1 MKRGRDWHLTASA
14 SCSTSWSLITR
25 SCLCGRTL
33 RRKNCLGATT
43 CHQSLIRVSHK
54 FKLGGKIILI
64 YLDQHYPVN
73 TYSFVFFIKSN
84 NNDDVTDNDR
94 KKITM
99 DGIETQLICDFVETE
114 PLDDLLTRMNGDY
127 LNKFLGEND
136 WPEGVKKDFVA
147 SLHTFMATV
156 TE

>member
-1 MKRGRDWHLTASA
+1 M
-14 SCSTSWSLITR
+14 
-25 SCLCGRTL
+25 
-33 RRKNCLGATT
+33 
-43 CHQSLIRVSHK
+43 
-54 FKLGGKIILI
+54 
-64 YLDQHYPVN
+64 
-73 TYSFVFFIKSN
+73 
-84 NNDDVTDNDR
+84 DV
-94 KKITM
+94 
-99 DGIETQLICDFVETE
+99 IETQLICDFVETE